1 MWETGAR
8 QVAEAQEQGQAL
20 EALDRLERHRVGP
33 VREMHAA
40 GCRRALRAL
49 VLQQVSGRG
58 RQRWSTATRV
68 QPCRVDAFT

>member
-20 EALDRLERHRVGP
+20 DRLEHHRVGP

-40 GCRRALRAL
+40 G
-49 VLQQVSGRG
+49 V
-58 RQRWSTATRV
+58 ATL
-68 QPCRVDAFT
+68 

>member
-8 QVAEAQEQGQAL
+8 QVAEAQEWGQ
-20 EALDRLERHRVGP
+20 ALDRLERHRVGP

-49 VLQQVSGRG
+49 VLQQAMGCQSEVAEGRDFDVLARG
-58 RQRWSTATRV
+58 R
-68 QPCRVDAFT
+68 

>member
-33 VREMHAA
+33 VRERHAA
-40 GCRRALRAL
+40 GCRHALRAL
-49 VLQQVSGRG
+49 ALQQVMGCQSEVAEGRDFDVLARG
-58 RQRWSTATRV
+58 R
-68 QPCRVDAFT
+68 

>member
-20 EALDRLERHRVGP
+20 DRLERHRVGL

-40 GCRRALRAL
+40 GCRHALRAL
-49 VLQQVSGRG
+49 VLQQVMGCQSEVAEGRDFDVLARG
-58 RQRWSTATRV
+58 R
-68 QPCRVDAFT
+68 

>member
-20 EALDRLERHRVGP
+20 EALDRLERHQVGP
-33 VREMHAA
+33 VRERHAA

-49 VLQQVSGRG
+49 ALQQVMGCQSEVAEGRDFDVLARG
-58 RQRWSTATRV
+58 H
-68 QPCRVDAFT
+68 

>member
-8 QVAEAQEQGQAL
+8 QVAEAQEQGQ
-20 EALDRLERHRVGP
+20 ALDRLERHRVGP

-49 VLQQVSGRG
+49 VWQRVMGCQSEVAEGQDFDVLARG
-58 RQRWSTATRV
+58 R
-68 QPCRVDAFT
+68 

>member
-8 QVAEAQEQGQAL
+8 QVAEAQEWRQ
-20 EALDRLERHRVGP
+20 ALDRLERHRVGP

-49 VLQQVSGRG
+49 VLQQVMGCQSEVAEGRDFDVLARG
-58 RQRWSTATRV
+58 H
-68 QPCRVDAFT
+68 

>member
-8 QVAEAQEQGQAL
+8 QVAEAQEWGQ
-20 EALDRLERHRVGP
+20 ALDRLECHRVGP

-49 VLQQVSGRG
+49 VLQQVMGCQSEVAEGRDFDVLARG
-58 RQRWSTATRV
+58 H
-68 QPCRVDAFT
+68 

>member
-20 EALDRLERHRVGP
+20 DRLERRRVGP

-49 VLQQVSGRG
+49 VLQQVMGCQSEVAEGRDFDVLARG
-58 RQRWSTATRV
+58 H
-68 QPCRVDAFT
+68 

>member
-8 QVAEAQEQGQAL
+8 QVAEAQEWGQ
-20 EALDRLERHRVGP
+20 ALDRLERHRVGP

-49 VLQQVSGRG
+49 ALQQVMGCQSEVAEGRDFDVLARG
-58 RQRWSTATRV
+58 R
-68 QPCRVDAFT
+68 

>member
-8 QVAEAQEQGQAL
+8 QVAEAQEWGQ
-20 EALDRLERHRVGP
+20 ALDRLERHRVGP

-49 VLQQVSGRG
+49 ALQQVMGCQSEGAEGQDFDVLARG
-58 RQRWSTATRV
+58 R
-68 QPCRVDAFT
+68 

>member
-8 QVAEAQEQGQAL
+8 QVAEAQEWGQ
-20 EALDRLERHRVGP
+20 ALDRLERHRVGP

-49 VLQQVSGRG
+49 VLQRVMGCQSEVAEGRDFDVLARG
-58 RQRWSTATRV
+58 R
-68 QPCRVDAFT
+68 

>member
-8 QVAEAQEQGQAL
+8 QVAEAQEQGQ
-20 EALDRLERHRVGP
+20 ALDRLERHRVGP

-49 VLQQVSGRG
+49 ALQQVMGCQSEGAEGRDFDVLARG
-58 RQRWSTATRV
+58 R
-68 QPCRVDAFT
+68 

>member
-40 GCRRALRAL
+40 GRHRALRAL
-49 VLQQVSGRG
+49 VWQRVMGCQSEVAEGRDFDVLARG
-58 RQRWSTATRV
+58 H
-68 QPCRVDAFT
+68 

>member
-49 VLQQVSGRG
+49 ALQQVMGCQSEVAEGRDFDVLARG
-58 RQRWSTATRV
+58 H
-68 QPCRVDAFT
+68 

>member
-40 GCRRALRAL
+40 GCHRALRAL
-49 VLQQVSGRG
+49 EFQQVMGCQSEVAEGRDFDVLARG
-58 RQRWSTATRV
+58 H
-68 QPCRVDAFT
+68 

>member
-8 QVAEAQEQGQAL
+8 QVAQAQEWGQ
-20 EALDRLERHRVGP
+20 ALDRLERQRVGP

-49 VLQQVSGRG
+49 ALQQVMGCQSEVAEGRDFDVLARG
-58 RQRWSTATRV
+58 R
-68 QPCRVDAFT
+68 

>member
-8 QVAEAQEQGQAL
+8 QVAEAQEWGQ
-20 EALDRLERHRVGP
+20 ALDRLEHHRVGP

-49 VLQQVSGRG
+49 VLQQVMGCQSEVTKGRDFDVLARG
-58 RQRWSTATRV
+58 H
-68 QPCRVDAFT
+68 

>member
-8 QVAEAQEQGQAL
+8 QVAEAQEWGQ
-20 EALDRLERHRVGP
+20 ALDRLERHGVGP

-49 VLQQVSGRG
+49 ALQQVMGCQSEVAEGRDFYVLARG
-58 RQRWSTATRV
+58 R
-68 QPCRVDAFT
+68 